1 MSDLIKKDF
10 YERIGKNI
18 SYFRKKSGLTQ
29 TQLADKL
36 YTTQTAISNYEK
48 GKKLNIDKV
57 IQISEFFKISLQEF
71 MFRDFENK
79 EDAKK
84 KGETNSESAGSGPIS
99 KCAGRTYFCYYIK
112 EQNNGNSKY
121 ATRIYTIEIKV
132 LSPETQHSAKVL
144 ITFLE
149 KPEKSYEG
157 KIVMDESYA
166 YVQFH
171 DLRRDLYMMLTFFYY
186 RRSVDPRY
194 KGGLGM
200 LQKLDQHSLPICQ
213 FCVISVNEIA
223 TKKQDG
229 LEKFL
234 KIDASQNK
242 GTRLSTWRFSSSAVL
257 RLTKSKD
264 NEVFKWLQDNVDI

>member
-1 MSDLIKKDF
+1 MSELIKKDF
-10 YERIGKNI
+10 YERIGRNI
-18 SYFRKKSGLTQ
+18 SYFRRKSELTQ

-36 YTTQTAISNYEK
+36 FTTQSAISNYEY
-48 GKKLNIDKV
+48 GKKLNIDIV
-57 IQISEFFKISLQEF
+57 IQISKFFEISLQEF
-71 MFRDFENK
+71 MFRDFQKEEN
-79 EDAKK
+79 AKK
-84 KGETNSESAGSGPIS
+84 NEDTNSESAVSGPIS
-99 KCAGRTYFCYYIK
+99 KCADRTYFCYYIK
-112 EQNNGNSKY
+112 EQNNGSSKY
-121 ATRIYTIEIKV
+121 TTRIYTIEIKV
-132 LSPETQHSAKVL
+132 LSPETQHSAKVS

-157 KIVMDESYA
+157 RIVMDESYA

-186 RRSVDPRY
+186 RKSVELRY

-223 TKKQDG
+223 AKKQDG

-234 KIDASQNK
+234 KIDVNQNK

-264 NEVFKWLQDNVDI
+264 NEVFKWLQDNIGI